1 MYALSFLRTVHGVT
15 CMQTFHIRAC
25 FAAVLCATV
34 FALLPFAHA
43 QSYPSKPVRI
53 ILPYLGATEFAGRWL
68 AAKIAPGLGQQVI
81 VDTRLGAG
89 GKIGHEQLV
98 KSAPDGYTLML
109 GAPPMV
115 INPHLYPVAGQ
126 DALRDYAP
134 IALLGTIPSVLAVH
148 PSVPVKTLRELVQLA
163 QKNPGRLTYGS
174 GAPGSPSHLA
184 GELLKSLGK
193 INFLMVPYK
202 GASFALIGA
211 MSGEVD
217 MVIPGA
223 SAVEPYVKDKRMRA
237 LAILHT
243 KPVDSLPGVPTAA
256 EAGMPQFQIVNWF
269 VLTAPAGT
277 PQAIIERLNSEVTK
291 VMQSAESRKHFAALG
306 GDVTTTTPGE
316 ATAFVRDEY
325 LRWGKVISD
334 ANIKAE

>member
-1 MYALSFLRTVHGVT
+1 MLAFGPRIFLVALMCALTL
-15 CMQTFHIRAC
+15 AP
-25 FAAVLCATV
+25 LCA
-34 FALLPFAHA
+34 PA
-43 QSYPSKPVRI
+43 QGYPAKPVRI
-53 ILPYLGATEFAGRWL
+53 ILPYLGSTEFAGRWIATKL
-68 AAKIAPGLGQQVI
+68 APGLGQQVV
-81 VDTRLGAG
+81 VDPRLGAG
-89 GKIGHEQLV
+89 GKIGHELLV

-148 PSVPVKTLRELVQLA
+148 PSVPVRSLRDVVQLA
-163 QKNPGRLTYGS
+163 QKNPGKLTYGS

-184 GELLKSLGK
+184 GELLKSLGR

-217 MVIPGA
+217 MVIPAA
-223 SAVEPYVKDKRMRA
+223 SAVAPYVKDNRMRA

-243 KPVDSLPGVPTAA
+243 RAVDSLPGVPTAA
-256 EAGMPQFQIVNWF
+256 EAGMPQFLIVNWF

-277 PQAIIERLNSEVTK
+277 PQAIIDRLNSEVTK
-291 VMQSAESRKHFAALG
+291 VMQTAESRQHFAALG
-306 GDVTTTTPGE
+306 GDVNATTPAE
-316 ATAFVRDEY
+316 AAAFVREEY
-325 LRWGKVISD
+325 TRWGRVIRD
-334 ANIKAE
+334 ANIRVE